1 MSPNSRSVAT
11 ADDAPTVEDTIN
23 SVVVHGSSRTV
34 VEKLAATRARIG
46 PFGTLLLMMDRSG
59 ADRERERA
67 SMRRLV
73 GEVVPALR
81 TAIAWMPV
89 GAQVDDGFPCAGE

>member
-46 PFGTLLLMMDRSG
+46 PFGTLLLRIDRSG
-59 ADRERERA
+59 ADRERERERA

-89 GAQVDDGFPCAGE
+89 GAQR